1 MSNQQVSRLS
11 TVRFSLPENLLES
24 VKNMKIVGRDL
35 LFYVSEEEVGSVT
48 QTCTDMGLS
57 VVDRVF
63 RLHAST
69 QDEATFKRV
78 FGNVDH
84 EMRESQGGRYIAT
97 ISVDSKEEY
106 DRLLALHGEDAV
118 VKPFKARYSNIK
130 RSDDDDHSDTNER
143 VMEQKQVPVKQ
154 TASRPST
161 GSSKQTTASKQPT
174 ASAKSST
181 TTKSSTAP
189 KSTGKA
195 KTTTTKSKQ
204 SNA

>member
-35 LFYVSEEEVGSVT
+35 LFYVPEEEVASVT

-78 FGNVDH
+78 FGSVDH
-84 EMRESQGGRYIAT
+84 EIFLKKNMI
-97 ISVDSKEEY
+97 DF
-106 DRLLALHGEDAV
+106 LLFM
-118 VKPFKARYSNIK
+118 VK
-130 RSDDDDHSDTNER
+130 
-143 VMEQKQVPVKQ
+143 MQL
-154 TASRPST
+154 
-161 GSSKQTTASKQPT
+161 
-174 ASAKSST
+174 
-181 TTKSSTAP
+181 
-189 KSTGKA
+189 
-195 KTTTTKSKQ
+195 
-204 SNA
+204 